1 MLNSEKRAIE
11 RSLWNLERTVR
22 ILKSNAINQAQT
34 MIGKDSQCCDNS
46 EIFDYI
52 KILTQ

>member
-11 RSLWNLERTVR
+11 RSLCNLEQTVNT
-22 ILKSNAINQAQT
+22 LKLNALNQVET
-34 MIGKDSQCCDNS
+34 MITKDSHLFRKN
-46 EIFDYI
+46 EKLNRI